1 MDQEPSIGLALSE
14 ASGWRADGG
23 DARAPGAEERRGLPP
38 PAPIPASDLPAD
50 GLGPL
55 PAGLATG
62 PQSLGMSPRSFVDRE
77 SGRVCTV
84 RINCRGGKNREISFK
99 CLKSPGLCCTMK

>member
-38 PAPIPASDLPAD
+38 RLPS
-50 GLGPL
+50 L
-55 PAGLATG
+55 PQT
-62 PQSLGMSPRSFVDRE
+62 
-77 SGRVCTV
+77 
-84 RINCRGGKNREISFK
+84 
-99 CLKSPGLCCTMK
+99 CLRTD